1 MPNTQDEGPQ
11 FTKPLH
17 GTLFPQ
23 NLFHGIKSTSFI
35 QYIEEANAAR
45 QTRLD
50 NLPHFAQ
57 NS

>member
-17 GTLFPQ
+17 GNLFPQ
-23 NLFHGIKSTSFI
+23 NLFHGIKSTSVI

-45 QTRLD
+45 QQD
-50 NLPHFAQ
+50 
-57 NS
+57 